1 MMRVYLDNDE
11 GLSCPHCGDT
21 PTYLDL
27 DGERIMCEACDGIIE
42 EADPDTEPDPVTAS
56 FYRSNHYD
64 ISTAHWRR

>member
-42 EADPDTEPDPVTAS
+42 EADLSKPS
-56 FYRSNHYD
+56 HNF
-64 ISTAHWRR
+64 